1 MAQKM
6 MTSEQFEAALAAQ
19 IKTIKPRL
27 EIGLDKVGE
36 LAATMAVH
44 YLGTYQEGWAQ
55 LKPETIAS
63 KATGDSPLLETGHMR
78 DTISHFVNP
87 VSVVMEVVVGST
99 DKKAVWQE
107 MGTSRI
113 PPRPFLSLAMA
124 HSLPFAAETFGEIA
138 VKLLKLEKLT

>member
-19 IKTIKPRL
+19 IKTINPRL

-36 LAATMAVH
+36 LASTMAVH
-44 YLGTYQEGWAQ
+44 YLGTYQEGWAP
-55 LKPETIAS
+55 LKPATIAS
-63 KATGDSPLLETGHMR
+63 KSTGDSPLLETGHMR
-78 DTISHFVNP
+78 DTISHSVNP
-87 VSVVMEVVVGST
+87 FSPVMEVVVGST

-113 PPRPFLSLAMA
+113 PPRPFLSLAMM

>member
-1 MAQKM
+1 M
-6 MTSEQFEAALAAQ
+6 MTLEQFEAALAAQ
-19 IKTIKPRL
+19 IKTVKPRM
-27 EIGLDKVGE
+27 EVGLDKVGE

-44 YLGTYQEGWAQ
+44 YLGTYQAGWAP

-78 DTISHFVNP
+78 DSISHYVNP
-87 VSVVMEVVVGST
+87 FSAFAMEVVVGST

-107 MGTSRI
+107 LGTSRI

-124 HSLPFAAETFGEIA
+124 HSLPFAADTFGEIA
-138 VKLLKLEKLT
+138 VKILKLEKLT